1 MPERARTILIVDDEP
16 SQRAMLRAVLSAE
29 DYRVAEA
36 EDGTVALAQVEAH
49 GYDLVLMDVRMA
61 HLDGMAALK
70 AINARSPAVPVILM
84 TAYGTVRDAV
94 EAMKAG
100 AYDYLTKPL
109 DIDELKLTVARCLRH
124 AALEEENAR
133 LRVLVGQDVDVSPII
148 GTSQAMR
155 RVFEAIALVAPTE
168 ATVLILGES
177 GTGKEL
183 VARAI
188 HANSP
193 RRAGPLITV
202 NCAAL
207 PETLLE
213 SELFGHE
220 RGAFTGATERRRG
233 RFELAGGGT
242 IFLDEIGDLTPGPQA
257 KLLRVLQ
264 SQEFERLGGTT
275 SLTADARVIAATN
288 KDLEAAVRTGE
299 FREDLW
305 YRLHVFPLTIPPLR
319 ERREDIPLLA
329 EHFLR
334 VYAERHRRRLR
345 ALTPRA
351 LDLLMRHEWPGNVR
365 ELEHTVERA
374 VILARGEHLTPEEL
388 PPNLRAAAGSP
399 SDGGPPESAIPV
411 GLTLKELERELI
423 CRTLEHTGGNRTKA
437 AEVLGISRAT
447 LHNRLRE
454 YHLNE

>member
-1 MPERARTILIVDDEP
+1 MSERTRTLLVVDDEP
-16 SQRAMLRAVLSAE
+16 GQRTMLRAVLTAE
-29 DYRVAEA
+29 GYHVAEA
-36 EDGTVALAQVEAH
+36 EDGDSALAHVEAH
-49 GYDLVLMDVRMA
+49 FYDLILMDVRMA
-61 HLDGMAALK
+61 QLDGMAALK
-70 AINARSPAVPVILM
+70 AIQARSPGIPVVLM

-109 DIDELKLTVARCLRH
+109 DVDELKLTVARGLRH

-133 LRVLVGQDVDVSPII
+133 LRALVGCDVDVGAII
-148 GTSQAMR
+148 GTSEPMR

-168 ATVLILGES
+168 ATVLIQGES

-183 VARAI
+183 VAQAI

-220 RGAFTGATERRRG
+220 RGAFTGAMERRLG
-233 RFELAGGGT
+233 RFELAHHGT
-242 IFLDEIGDLTPGPQA
+242 IFLDEIGELTPAAQT

-264 SQEFERLGGTT
+264 SQEFERLGGTHT
-275 SLTADARVIAATN
+275 LKVDVRVIAATN
-288 KDLEAAVRTGE
+288 KDLEAAVRAGQ
-299 FREDLW
+299 FREDLR
-305 YRLHVFPLTIPPLR
+305 YRLQVFPLTVPPLR
-319 ERREDIPLLA
+319 ERRDDIPLLA
-329 EHFLR
+329 EHFLKS
-334 VYAERHRRRLR
+334 YAERHRRRLR
-345 ALTPRA
+345 GLTPRA
-351 LDLLMRHEWPGNVR
+351 LDLLMRYEWPGNVR
-365 ELEHTVERA
+365 ELEHAIERA

-388 PPNLRAAAGSP
+388 PPNTRAASGDLEDTTLQEP
-399 SDGGPPESAIPV
+399 SVPV
-411 GLTLKELERELI
+411 GLTLKEVERELI
-423 CRTLEHTGGNRTKA
+423 RKTLERTGGNRTRA

-447 LHNRLRE
+447 LHNKLKE
-454 YHLNE
+454 YDLQ

>member
-1 MPERARTILIVDDEP
+1 MSERPRTILVVDDEP
-16 SQRAMLRAVLSAE
+16 GQRAMLRAVLSAE
-29 DYRVAEA
+29 GYCIAEA
-36 EDGTVALAQVEAH
+36 EDGAAALAHVEACF
-49 GYDLVLMDVRMA
+49 YDLVLMDVRMA
-61 HLDGMAALK
+61 QLDGMAALK
-70 AINARSPAVPVILM
+70 AIKARSPGIPIVLM

-109 DIDELKLTVARCLRH
+109 DIDELKLTVARGLRH

-133 LRVLVGQDVDVSPII
+133 LRALVGQDVEVSAII
-148 GTSQAMR
+148 GTSAPMQ

-193 RRAGPLITV
+193 RRGGPLITV

-220 RGAFTGATERRRG
+220 RGAFTGAAERRIG
-233 RFELAGGGT
+233 RFELAHGGT
-242 IFLDEIGDLTPGPQA
+242 VFLDEIGELTPASQT

-264 SQEFERLGGTT
+264 SQEFERVGGTKT
-275 SLTADARVIAATN
+275 LKVDVRVLAATN
-288 KDLEAAVRTGE
+288 KDLDAAARAGQ
-299 FREDLW
+299 FREDLL
-305 YRLHVFPLTIPPLR
+305 YRLRVFPLTVPPLR
-319 ERREDIPLLA
+319 ERRDDIPLLA
-329 EHFLR
+329 EHFLKR
-334 VYAERHRRRLR
+334 YVERHRRQLR
-345 ALTPRA
+345 GLTPRA
-351 LDLLMRHEWPGNVR
+351 LDLLVRYDWPGNVR
-365 ELEHTVERA
+365 ELEHAIERA
-374 VILARGEHLTPEEL
+374 VILARGEHVTQAEL
-388 PPNLRAAAGSP
+388 PPDIRAASGDA
-399 SDGGPPESAIPV
+399 DGLAHQERSLPV
-411 GLTLKELERELI
+411 GLTLKEVERELI
-423 CRTLEHTGGNRTKA
+423 RKTLEHTGGNRTRA

-447 LHNRLRE
+447 LHNKLKE
-454 YHLNE
+454 YGLG